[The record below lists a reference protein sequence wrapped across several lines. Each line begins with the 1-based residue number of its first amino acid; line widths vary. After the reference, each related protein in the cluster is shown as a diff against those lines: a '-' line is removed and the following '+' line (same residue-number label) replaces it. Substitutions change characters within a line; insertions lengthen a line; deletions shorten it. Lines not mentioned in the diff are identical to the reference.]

1 MSFETL
7 SRAQLTRASGGINMK
22 LTQYGYRNDPY
33 MDSQTAKG
41 NGAYRRLE
49 EHESIAMTDS
59 ALQALGVT
67 RAQVRKTATYVDV
80 FNRKGGGLLTTR
92 RIDDRAPQHEMRADL
107 YQPGGF
113 DRHLPDSANVMLH
126 RR

>member
-7 SRAQLTRASGGINMK
+7 SDVQLRRASGGINMK
-22 LTQYGYRNDPY
+22 LTQYGYKTDPY

-41 NGAYRRLE
+41 NGAYRRLQ

-67 RAQVRKTATYVDV
+67 REQVRRNSVYVDV

-92 RIDDRAPQHEMRADL
+92 RIDDRAPQREMRADL

-113 DRHLPDSANVMLH
+113 NHSLPDSANVVL